1 MELTTALESV
11 ADEPLDE
18 GPSFWRQLRSFLIRR
33 RVRITVALFSV
44 LILEDLVERVQPHS
58 LANVGDIY
66 SLIGLGLIMSGLAL
80 RSVAAG
86 ILHKRTQLTT
96 TGPYG
101 FVRHP
106 LYIGSFMMMLGF
118 CALIDDSENLWF
130 VLGPMLALYIYRTL
144 LEERTLSAEF
154 GDQWDQYAKTV
165 PRFIPR
171 RWPKN
176 SFATWKLDQW
186 LRNREYNA
194 VSAVFVGLVAVQIW
208 RLI

>member
-1 MELTTALESV
+1 MKLAAALESV

-66 SLIGLGLIMSGLAL
+66 TLIGLGLIMSGLAL
-80 RSVAAG
+80 RSFAAG

-101 FVRHP
+101 LVRHP

-118 CALIDDSENLWF
+118 CALIDDTENLWF

-144 LEERTLSAEF
+144 LEERTLYAEF
-154 GDQWDQYAKTV
+154 GDQWDQYAKAV

-194 VSAVFVGLVAVQIW
+194 VSAVFVGLAAVQIW

>member
-80 RSVAAG
+80 RSFAAG